1 MRAAVT
7 MSRIVLV
14 ARDPAVA
21 LQWRNELTAGAAHDV
36 VAVTHS
42 VHQAQQLLNVHRP
55 HLVVC
60 DLRLA
65 DGTALAMI
73 EWLGLQPQ
81 RPLMMAVA
89 HDEAEPL
96 LLRSLR
102 AGADNV
108 CVLKAGEPGALACV
122 DQTLRGETALTRP
135 VARALLDH
143 FEHSHAQ
150 LRGRGIMVGDEQSPL
165 GLEAPQRE
173 LLMRLAAGYDLE
185 QLARAQTV
193 ATRALGQRLRS
204 IVRKL
209 QWDARAGSLTL
220 QLS

>member
-1 MRAAVT
+1 
-7 MSRIVLV
+7 MSRIILV
-14 ARDPAVA
+14 AREPALA
-21 LQWRNELTAGAAHDV
+21 LQWRSELSAGAVHEV
-36 VAVTHS
+36 VATTNGARNA
-42 VHQAQQLLNVHRP
+42 QALLQAHRP
-55 HLVVC
+55 QLVVC
-60 DLRLA
+60 DLRLI

-81 RPLMMAVA
+81 RPLILAVA
-89 HDEAEPL
+89 RDDAEPL
-96 LLRSLR
+96 LPQALR
-102 AGADNV
+102 AGADNL
-108 CVLKAGEPGALACV
+108 CVVRDGQPDLLACV

-143 FEHSHAQ
+143 FERSHAH
-150 LRGRGIMVGDEQSPL
+150 LRGRGVMVEGEESPL

-173 LLMRLAAGYDLE
+173 LLMRLAAGYELE

-193 ATRALGQRLRS
+193 ATRALGQRLRT

>member
-1 MRAAVT
+1 MT
-7 MSRIVLV
+7 RIVLV

-21 LQWRNELTAGAAHDV
+21 LQWRNELTAGTAHDV
-36 VAVTHS
+36 VAVTNS
-42 VHQAQQLLNVHRP
+42 VQKAQALLDVHRP
-55 HLVVC
+55 QLVIC
-60 DLRLA
+60 DLRLI
-65 DGTALAMI
+65 DGTSLAMI
-73 EWLGLQPQ
+73 EWLGLRPQ
-81 RPLMMAVA
+81 RPLVLAVA
-89 HDEAEPL
+89 RDEAEPL
-96 LLRSLR
+96 LLPALR

-108 CVLKAGEPGALACV
+108 CVLNDGESGVLSCV
-122 DQTLRGETALTRP
+122 AQTLRGETALTRP

-150 LRGRGIMVGDEQSPL
+150 LRGRGVMVGEEQSPL

>member
-1 MRAAVT
+1 MT
-7 MSRIVLV
+7 RIVLV

-36 VAVTHS
+36 VAVTNS
-42 VHQAQQLLNVHRP
+42 VQKAQRMIDMHRP
-55 HLVVC
+55 QLVVC
-60 DLRLA
+60 DLRLI
-65 DGTALAMI
+65 DGTSLAMI
-73 EWLGLQPQ
+73 DWLGLQPQ
-81 RPLMMAVA
+81 RPLVLAVA
-89 HDEAEPL
+89 RDEAEPL
-96 LLRSLR
+96 LLQALR

-108 CVLKAGEPGALACV
+108 CVLNDGASGVLSCV
-122 DQTLRGETALTRP
+122 DQTLHGETALTRP

-150 LRGRGIMVGDEQSPL
+150 LRGRGVMVGDEQSPL

-185 QLARAQTV
+185 QLGKAQTV